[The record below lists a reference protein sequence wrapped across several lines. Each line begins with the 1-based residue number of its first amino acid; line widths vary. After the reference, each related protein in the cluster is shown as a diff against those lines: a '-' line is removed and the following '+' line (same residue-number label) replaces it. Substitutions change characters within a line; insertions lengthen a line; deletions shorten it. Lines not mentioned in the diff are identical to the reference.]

1 MLHTYVIALHG
12 EQHCARCLPFADTLA
27 TGHYMAHVY
36 MYCTMLKKLV
46 RLGCITH
53 GFLAEITNQS
63 LSSKYQT

>member
-12 EQHCARCLPFADTLA
+12 EQHCAGCLPFADTLA

-46 RLGCITH
+46 RLGCITQ
-53 GFLAEITNQS
+53 GSLAEITNERFS
-63 LSSKYQT
+63 LKYQT